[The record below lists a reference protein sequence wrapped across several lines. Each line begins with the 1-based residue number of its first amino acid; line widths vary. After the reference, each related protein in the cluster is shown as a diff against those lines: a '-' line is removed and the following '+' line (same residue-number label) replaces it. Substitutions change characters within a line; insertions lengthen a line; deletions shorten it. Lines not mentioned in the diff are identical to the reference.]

1 MRWGDMVSFGKAR
14 PDQADAV
21 FSLYREVVVEGRKTG
36 TSHWSEDYPTRAFLD
51 EDIELQRIFVLQ
63 DGSTLIAAVSL
74 LETDDLDD
82 EPVGWQDVKSCVP
95 VRLCV
100 SPRYQGQHIGE
111 YTMNCLVD
119 YAKSQGYQSM
129 RLLAAVNG
137 VAANRLYTRMGFVCL
152 GVVEL
157 YEITFNAYELI
168 LSDGG
173 RRNSG

>member
-1 MRWGDMVSFGKAR
+1 MYSFSKAR

-21 FSLYREVVVEGRKTG
+21 FSLYREVVAEGKKTG
-36 TSHWSEDYPTRAFLD
+36 GSHWSEDYPTRAFLD
-51 EDIELQRIFVLQ
+51 EDIALQRMFVLQ
-63 DGSTLIAAVSL
+63 GGTTLIAAVAL

-100 SPRYQGQHIGE
+100 SPGHQGQHIGE
-111 YTMNCLVD
+111 YTMNCLMD

-152 GVVEL
+152 GVVQL
-157 YEITFNAYELI
+157 YGTSFNAYELVF
-168 LSDGG
+168 
-173 RRNSG
+173 